1 MDGVRPPA
9 SQPPL
14 LPGQMQVVSSSDGSD
29 NEGHPNS
36 NLQASALKN
45 ASAGMMSGSSPELNT
60 LYEAVLMAGKQRGAA
75 AAAAAGT
82 FLVIQH
88 TYRGSGENLDRQVSR
103 FHMY

>member
-1 MDGVRPPA
+1 MKYGLVVYHQFMLCFRAMPLCAIIRA
-9 SQPPL
+9 SYGDML
-14 LPGQMQVVSSSDGSD
+14 
-29 NEGHPNS
+29 
-36 NLQASALKN
+36 ALH
-45 ASAGMMSGSSPELNT
+45 GGISPELNT

-88 TYRGSGENLDRQVSR
+88 TYRESGENLDRQVSR